1 MAYEFRLTQHVSQP
15 REAVFYAFTKGSML
29 SNWWCDWAFVPPFGM
44 RVLYMYWQ
52 TGFQAMGKFE
62 EFEEPERL
70 AFTWVDGDSPACNAT
85 VTLSESNGGTDVELL
100 FTNITNEN
108 QAEQL
113 EKHWRLGLE
122 NLASVLETG
131 IDLRVARKPMLGVYL
146 GELVTA
152 QNADRYG
159 TPHGIIIEGTLPGL
173 SAESAGLKSGDVL
186 VEAAG
191 QRLADYSD
199 LTGILA
205 GRTVG
210 DVVDVTYM
218 RDGER
223 HTAAMELKPQ
233 QIVEVPRDPNEL
245 ADRLAALYAQAREAL
260 NDVLD
265 GVTEEQANAIVAPE
279 EWTIRQIVAHLIAAE
294 RDEQTSIS
302 LVMDGSNDVF
312 NYNNNSL
319 VRIEPLIRSYPTLP
333 ELVAAVAR
341 TQDETVE
348 AVRRLPPEFVERR
361 GAYDQLGRVL
371 LFDAESHLGE
381 HIEQI
386 EKAKAALL
394 QREGGAG

>member
-85 VTLSESNGGTDVELL
+85 VTLSESNGGTDVELV

-386 EKAKAALL
+386 
-394 QREGGAG
+394 

>member
-85 VTLSESNGGTDVELL
+85 VTLSESNGGTDVELV

-394 QREGGAG
+394 ERAG